1 MKAPHLLS
9 KMLVS
14 KQYKRFQIVG
24 LAGDVQAEFEGAPNA
39 GKALPGDEVQKTEE
53 GCEIVK
59 RCEHPPLVGMI
70 EYSSK
75 IKYGYSSR
83 GTSIYLFTPHDTSYP
98 QFLIGSKERHTTNH
112 IAVARFEEWTITTF
126 PRAALQEILGPCGQ
140 ESVEL
145 EALALQYSPWE
156 WTKKRCPERIVS
168 PDHSGREVITAPT
181 INIDPP
187 GCRDVDDVLS
197 IWPTGPGE
205 WSLAIS
211 IADVAGFI
219 EQNPLLK
226 FAERIGQT
234 LYENGSAIRPMFEKL
249 ITEDMLSLSADGTV
263 RPAVSLFASWNGHA
277 LSDFTWK
284 ETMVATTKSY
294 TYENCGSYEEVSTLQ
309 AIASHILGYQ
319 TTDSHKWIE
328 ALMLLYNT
336 KAAEILKERGQGL
349 LRIHSAPDA
358 EKLARYKALGLP
370 AEELAYPAA
379 TYCSASAPESAN
391 GHWGLS
397 YSAYCHATSPI
408 RRFADCVN
416 QAVLK
421 AAIQKR
427 EDSVGENIA
436 YQLNCLSKNAKK
448 YERDFFFAKQL
459 LSTEKGTSLEGIIVD
474 VGKVYIYE
482 WKRIVNVESAII
494 PGTEVDVEYYANMSQ
509 RNWKSRILFA
519 LK

>member
-1 MKAPHLLS
+1 
-9 KMLVS
+9 MLVS
-14 KQYKRFQIVG
+14 KKYQRFQIVG
-24 LAGDVQAEFEGAPNA
+24 PAGEVHAEFDGAIHA
-39 GKALPGDEVQKTEE
+39 GKALPGDEVRKSDA
-53 GCEIVK
+53 GCELVK

-70 EYSSK
+70 EYNSK

-83 GTSIYLFTPHDTSYP
+83 NIPIYLFTPYDTSYP
-98 QFLIGSKERHTTNH
+98 QFLVGMKEKQSMNH
-112 IAVARFEEWTITTF
+112 IAIVRFEEWNTTTF
-126 PRAALQEILGPCGQ
+126 PRGSLHKVLGPCGQ

-145 EALALQYSPWE
+145 EALAIQYSPWE

-168 PDHSGREVITAPT
+168 PEHSGREVITAPT
-181 INIDPP
+181 IHIDPP

-197 IWPTGPGE
+197 IWSTESGK
-205 WSLAIS
+205 WTLAIS

-219 EQNPLLK
+219 EQNPKLN

-234 LYENGSAIRPMFEKL
+234 LYENGSAIHPMFEKI
-249 ITEDMLSLSADGTV
+249 ITENMLSLSADGIA
-263 RPAVSLFASWNGHA
+263 RPAVSLFVSWDGHT

-284 ETMVATTKSY
+284 ETMVTTTKSY
-294 TYENCGSYEEVSTLQ
+294 TYENCGSYEELPTLK
-309 AIASHILGYQ
+309 AIASHILGYD
-319 TTDSHKWIE
+319 TADSHKWIE

-349 LRIHSAPDA
+349 LRIHSEPDA
-358 EKLARYKALGLP
+358 EKLAKYKGLGLP

-379 TYCSASAPESAN
+379 IYCSASAPESAN

-397 YSAYCHATSPI
+397 YSVYCHASSPI

-427 EDSVGENIA
+427 GDFVPAKTAETMA
-436 YQLNCLSKNAKK
+436 YELNCLSKNAKK
-448 YERDFFFAKQL
+448 YERDYFFAKQVL
-459 LSTEKGTSLEGIIVD
+459 TAKKNEYLEGIIVD
-474 VGKVYIYE
+474 IEKVYIYE

-494 PGTEVDVEYYANMSQ
+494 PGTEVHVEYYANMSQ